1 MDPIL
6 FGVDWIAVAVG
17 AILAYF
23 VGWLWYS
30 RHLFG
35 TDWAVGVGLETD
47 SASASY
53 GDAMVAQAFGT
64 FLLSWVVGVADAMG
78 NYTLA
83 ILVAFAIAA
92 LMKARGYFMKNSRY
106 AIAVD
111 SGYVLIVV
119 FVMLLVHLA
128 RQ

>member
-6 FGVDWIAVAVG
+6 FHVDWAAVVVG

-23 VGWLWYS
+23 IGWLWYS

-35 TDWAVGVGLETD
+35 ADWAVGVGLDTN

-64 FLLSWVVGVADAMG
+64 FLLSWVVGVAGAID
-78 NYTLA
+78 NYMLA
-83 ILVAFAIAA
+83 ILVAFAVAA
-92 LMKARGYFMKNSRY
+92 LMKARGFFMKNSRY

-111 SGYVLIVV
+111 SGYVLVVV
-119 FVMLLVHLA
+119 FVMVLIQVLL
-128 RQ
+128 